1 MSTPAGQSSK
11 AGSGQPAKAGSSRSP
26 KAGSSQPP
34 KARSSQPQKV
44 SDIARRRMERR
55 LASGRRSDL
64 RWSEI
69 LDGSAAAFAR
79 RGYAQTTI
87 EDIADEVGIN
97 RATLYYYVGTKEE
110 LLVALLDGP
119 IDTLRARLEEVAERP
134 LPARDKLIAA
144 LREYSRTIAELP
156 ALFIFLSENVHRVM
170 AGQEADHIRANADR
184 YGRVLAQIIADGAAN
199 GEFRSDIDAQTMV
212 LAVLGMFNWMH
223 RWFDPRGRKT
233 LMDFGE
239 DFIELALSAVAPD
252 PL

>member
-1 MSTPAGQSSK
+1 VSTPARHPSK
-11 AGSGQPAKAGSSRSP
+11 TGSGQSEKL
-26 KAGSSQPP
+26 
-34 KARSSQPQKV
+34 

-55 LASGRRSDL
+55 QASGRRSDV

-69 LDGSAAAFAR
+69 LDGSAAVFAR
-79 RGYAQTTI
+79 RGYAQTTV

-119 IDTLRARLEEVAERP
+119 IDTLRSRLEEVAERP
-134 LPARDKLIAA
+134 LPARDKLVAA

-170 AGQEADHIRANADR
+170 TGPEADRIRANADR
-184 YGRVLAQIIADGAAN
+184 YGRVLARIIADGAAN
-199 GEFRSDIDAQTMV
+199 GEFRSDIDAQTVV
-212 LAVLGMFNWMH
+212 LGILGMFNWMH
-223 RWFDPRGRKT
+223 RWFDPRGRKS

-239 DFIELALSAVAPD
+239 DFIALALSGLTPAAR
-252 PL
+252 

>member
-1 MSTPAGQSSK
+1 MGTPA
-11 AGSGQPAKAGSSRSP
+11 RHSP
-26 KAGSSQPP
+26 KTRPAPAE
-34 KARSSQPQKV
+34 KL

-55 LASGRRSDL
+55 QASGRRSDA

-69 LDGSAAAFAR
+69 LQGAATVFAR

-119 IDTLRARLEEVAERP
+119 IDTLRTRLEEVAGRP
-134 LPARDKLIAA
+134 LPARDKLVAA
-144 LREYSRTIAELP
+144 LREYSRTMTELP

-170 AGQEADHIRANADR
+170 AGPEADRIRANADR

-199 GEFRSDIDAQTMV
+199 GEFRSDIDAQTVV
-212 LAVLGMFNWMH
+212 LGILGMFNWMH
-223 RWFDPRGRKT
+223 RWFDPRGRKS

-239 DFIELALSAVAPD
+239 DFIELALSAVAPASR
-252 PL
+252 

>member
-1 MSTPAGQSSK
+1 MSTPASH
-11 AGSGQPAKAGSSRSP
+11 SP
-26 KAGSSQPP
+26 KL
-34 KARSSQPQKV
+34 

-55 LASGRRSDL
+55 QASGRRSDA

-69 LDGSAAAFAR
+69 LDGSAAVFAR

-119 IDTLRARLEEVAERP
+119 IDMLRTRLEEVAGRS
-134 LPARDKLIAA
+134 LPAQDKLVAA
-144 LREYSRTIAELP
+144 LREYARTIAELP

-170 AGQEADHIRANADR
+170 AGQEADRIRANADR
-184 YGRVLAQIIADGAAN
+184 YGRVLAQIIADGAAK
-199 GEFRSDIDAQTMV
+199 GEFRSDIDAQTVV
-212 LAVLGMFNWMH
+212 LGILGMFNWMH
-223 RWFDPRGRKT
+223 RWFDPHGRKS

-239 DFIELALSAVAPD
+239 DFIALTLSALAPASR
-252 PL
+252 

>member
-1 MSTPAGQSSK
+1 MGTPA
-11 AGSGQPAKAGSSRSP
+11 RHSP
-26 KAGSSQPP
+26 KTRPAPAE
-34 KARSSQPQKV
+34 KL

-55 LASGRRSDL
+55 QASGRRSDA

-69 LDGSAAAFAR
+69 LQGAATVFAR

-119 IDTLRARLEEVAERP
+119 IDTLRTRLEEVAGRP
-134 LPARDKLIAA
+134 LPARDKLVAA
-144 LREYSRTIAELP
+144 LREYSRTMTEVP

-170 AGQEADHIRANADR
+170 AGPEADRIRANADR

-199 GEFRSDIDAQTMV
+199 GEFRSDIDAQTVV
-212 LAVLGMFNWMH
+212 LGILGMFNWMH
-223 RWFDPRGRKT
+223 RWFDPRGRKS

-239 DFIELALSAVAPD
+239 DFIELALSAVAPASR
-252 PL
+252 

>member
-1 MSTPAGQSSK
+1 VSTPARHPSK
-11 AGSGQPAKAGSSRSP
+11 TGSGQPEKL
-26 KAGSSQPP
+26 
-34 KARSSQPQKV
+34 

-55 LASGRRSDL
+55 QASGRRSDV

-69 LDGSAAAFAR
+69 LDGSAAVFAR

-119 IDTLRARLEEVAERP
+119 IDTLRTRLEEVAERP
-134 LPARDKLIAA
+134 LPARDKLVAA
-144 LREYSRTIAELP
+144 LREYARTIAELP

-170 AGQEADHIRANADR
+170 TGPEADHIRANADR
-184 YGRVLAQIIADGAAN
+184 YGRVLARIIDDGAAN
-199 GEFRSDIDAQTMV
+199 GEFRSDIDAQTVV
-212 LAVLGMFNWMH
+212 LGILGMFNWMH
-223 RWFDPRGRKT
+223 RWFDPRGRKS

-239 DFIELALSAVAPD
+239 DFIALALSALAPAAR
-252 PL
+252 